1 VNRRDAHHAVPI
13 EEWADL
19 HGHTI
24 EADPDMTEYCRK
36 HPTVEMA
43 PLGDGCDECN
53 AGPTDRE
60 RAQRRHDEA
69 AAHAARMDVLYDARM
84 TDAMRHDDY

>member
-1 VNRRDAHHAVPI
+1 MNRRPVYHAVPI
-13 EEWADL
+13 EVWADL

-24 EADPDMTEYCRK
+24 DVEPDVTEYCRK
-36 HPTVEMA
+36 HPTVEIA

-69 AAHAARMDVLYDARM
+69 EDRAARMDALYDARM
-84 TDAMRHDDY
+84 TDNDH